1 MTAACAGPQ
10 RPTTEESAPAG
21 STPPASDGTLRS
33 VVLPDLSRLESSVQ
47 TQIRDRY
54 AALERLRQSPSPAAA
69 ALSEAYGDVGKV
81 LMAAEYVELAEP
93 FFLNARAL
101 APDDHRWPYYLA
113 HINRTRGL
121 LPQAMELLNEA
132 LAQRPDDVAALVWL
146 GEMQLT
152 AGQTE
157 AAESLFA
164 KALALEPQTVA
175 ARFGLGRA
183 ALANKDHRAAV
194 EHLEAALALN
204 REAVNIHYP
213 LAMAYRGLGDVSKA
227 EAHLRRQ
234 GKFEILPPDPLMQE
248 LRTLLQSAISYE
260 LQGTRE
266 LNSGHWAEAAEHFR
280 TGLTLDPSSPSLRHK
295 LGTALHMLGQPD
307 QARQMFEQV
316 VKDTPEYARAH
327 YSLGVLLESNGRR
340 AEALERYAAAV
351 RHQPEYMEA
360 RVRLAGLLR
369 TGGRLE
375 EALEHYEQVLA
386 ADPRVS
392 EALFG
397 SAMIFIRLQ
406 RYPEVRDRLVAARR
420 AHPDQPG
427 FAHALARVLAAA
439 PDARVRDGRQ
449 ALAIMQALPEAQ
461 RRLDMGETMAM
472 ALAEAGQY
480 SEAAMWQREAI
491 AAARRAGNAGLAQRM
506 TATLQLYDAGQPSRM
521 PWREEDMP

>member
-1 MTAACAGPQ
+1 M
-10 RPTTEESAPAG
+10 
-21 STPPASDGTLRS
+21 
-33 VVLPDLSRLESSVQ
+33 Q

-54 AALERLRQSPSPAAA
+54 GALERLEASPSPDPA

-93 FFLNARAL
+93 FFLNARTL
-101 APDDHRWPYYLA
+101 ARADHRWPYYLA

-121 LPQAMELLNEA
+121 LPQTMELFNEA
-132 LAQRPDDVAALVWL
+132 LARRPDDVAALVWL

-152 AGQTE
+152 AGHAE
-157 AAESLFA
+157 VAESLFA
-164 KALALEPQTVA
+164 KALALEPQALA

-183 ALANKDHRAAV
+183 ALAKKDHRAAV

-248 LRTLLQSAISYE
+248 LRTMLQSAISYE

-266 LNSGHWAEAAEHFR
+266 INSGRWAEAAEHFR
-280 TGLTLDPSSPSLRHK
+280 SGLTLDPSNASLRHK
-295 LGTALHMLGQPD
+295 LGTALHMLGQTD
-307 QARQMFEQV
+307 AARQMFEQV
-316 VKDTPEYARAH
+316 VKDTPDYARAY
-327 YSLGVLLESNGRR
+327 YSLGVLLEAGGRR
-340 AEALERYAAAV
+340 PDALERYAAAV
-351 RHQPEYMEA
+351 RHQPDYMEA

-375 EALEHYEQVLA
+375 EALEHYERVLA
-386 ADPRVS
+386 ADPRVP

-397 SAMIFIRLQ
+397 SAMIFVRLQ
-406 RYPEVRDRLVAARR
+406 RYPEARDRLAAARR

-427 FAHALARVLAAA
+427 FAHALVRVLAAA

-449 ALAIMQALPEAQ
+449 ALAVMESLPEPQ

-480 SEAAMWQREAI
+480 PDAAMWQREAI
-491 AAARRAGNAGLAQRM
+491 AAARRAGNAGLAERM
-506 TATLQLYDAGQPSRM
+506 TANLQFYEAGQPCRT
-521 PWREEDMP
+521 PWRDQDFP